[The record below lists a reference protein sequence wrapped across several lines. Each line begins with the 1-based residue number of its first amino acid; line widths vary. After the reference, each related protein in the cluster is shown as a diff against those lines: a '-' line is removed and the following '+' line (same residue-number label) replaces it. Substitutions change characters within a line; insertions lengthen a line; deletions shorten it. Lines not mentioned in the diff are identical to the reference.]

1 MLFNNTFN
9 YINYLCNS
17 FILHINKLQ
26 TITRRFIQSKIL
38 LEPNKYLHL
47 NNIPCNC
54 LIPEFS
60 VKNTNSNKKIYSK

>member
-1 MLFNNTFN
+1 MLT
-9 YINYLCNS
+9 S
-17 FILHINKLQ
+17 VNKLQ

-60 VKNTNSNKKIYSK
+60 VKNTNSNNNLQYIKLLYPNNSFTK